1 MKANIHTLMAGS
13 LMLTVALA
21 AGCGRESKG
30 PRAYNRPPAT
40 VGPPADLSQFD
51 APAPP
56 APGEAQSVPVAQV
69 AAPAPAPAPAAGSLE
84 LRPEL
89 ADVVDMAKRGVG
101 DEALLAF
108 VEQNPVIHRIAPE
121 TIIFLNDLGV
131 PENVVALMIRQ
142 GDAVEEEQ
150 DGVPMEPAQVTGQ
163 PMASTPPP
171 APLPPANDPPVVNNH
186 YYGALDPY
194 GDWFYDGSHGWV
206 WRPTVAVVDVGWRPY
221 SQGGRWIYSD
231 VGWYWNSY
239 YSWGWAPFHYGR
251 WHRSTL
257 HGWYWVPGYTWSPAW
272 VMWRS
277 NNHYAG
283 WAPLPPGSHY
293 VHGVGY
299 TWGGSHV
306 GFSFGFGLGHGWF
319 TYCDYAYLRHR
330 RMHHHRV
337 ADNRVA
343 IIHNETTVVNNY
355 VTENNTTIIN
365 AGIPPAVIAE
375 KTREPVQK
383 MRIRELDL
391 EIESIARV
399 GQIDANGKTMAV
411 YRPQVPTLPDTP
423 GEKPGGRTPV
433 TKNPTPEDSSADK
446 PEADQKILKQYG
458 NGTSVAD
465 RSKITGRL
473 TPGILARPLGRS
485 YTRPRSSGAIAA
497 SPSPT
502 GLAKPGRGA
511 SASAKPDASGSRTLK
526 STFSAPSKSRTT
538 PSRPSAR
545 KSYSRSSPRV
555 NTTRKPG
562 PSATSRLVTPSTR
575 SSATPSRAW
584 QQRPSPSYS
593 APGSTRR
600 SVAPKPTARPSR
612 LPSAR
617 PVAPSYSPPTRSYS
631 APRQS
636 RPAPSRSYRAP
647 AASRPAPSRA
657 TRPPAR
663 STPSRSYSAPSRSY
677 SAPSRSAPSR
687 SAPSRSY
694 SPPAPSAPP
703 SSSGG
708 GSSSGS
714 SGSSGGGGKDPR

>member
-1 MKANIHTLMAGS
+1 MKKNIHTLMAGS

-21 AGCGRESKG
+21 AGCERESKG
-30 PRAYNRPPAT
+30 PRVYNHPPAT

-56 APGEAQSVPVAQV
+56 APAEAEPVPVAQI
-69 AAPAPAPAPAAGSLE
+69 AAPAPAASSLE
-84 LRPEL
+84 LSPEV

-101 DEALLAF
+101 NEALLAF
-108 VEQNPVIHRIAPE
+108 VEQNPVTHRIAAE

-142 GDAVEEEQ
+142 GDAVE
-150 DGVPMEPAQVTGQ
+150 DFVSTEPAPLTVQ
-163 PMASTPPP
+163 PVASTPPP
-171 APLPPANDPPVVNNH
+171 TPPPVNDPPVVNNH
-186 YYGALDPY
+186 YYGALSPY
-194 GDWFYDGSHGWV
+194 GDWIYDGSHGWV

-221 SQGGRWIYSD
+221 RQGGRWIYSD
-231 VGWYWNSY
+231 AGWYWHSY

-251 WHRSTL
+251 WHRSNH
-257 HGWYWVPGYTWSPAW
+257 HGWCWVPGYTWSPAW

-283 WAPLPPGSHY
+283 WAPLPAGSHY
-293 VHGVGY
+293 VHGIGY

-319 TYCDYAYLRHR
+319 TYCDYAHLRHR
-330 RMHHHRV
+330 RLHHHRV
-337 ADNRVA
+337 PDNNIA

-411 YRPQVPTLPDTP
+411 YRPQVPTPPDTP

-433 TKNPTPEDSSADK
+433 TKNPTPGESEADK
-446 PEADQKILKQYG
+446 PEADQKMLKQYG
-458 NGTSVAD
+458 NGSSVAN

-473 TPGILARPLGRS
+473 TPGILARPLGR
-485 YTRPRSSGAIAA
+485 TTNLPRSGGAIAA
-497 SPSPT
+497 SPSRAGT
-502 GLAKPGRGA
+502 TKSGRTA
-511 SASAKPDASGSRTLK
+511 SASAKP
-526 STFSAPSKSRTT
+526 SASKSRTAT
-538 PSRPSAR
+538 SRPSAR

-555 NTTRKPG
+555 NITRKPG

-575 SSATPSRAW
+575 SSATPSSAW
-584 QQRPSPSYS
+584 QQRPSPSYI
-593 APGSTRR
+593 APRSTRR

-617 PVAPSYSPPTRSYS
+617 PVAPSYSPPARSYS

-636 RPAPSRSYRAP
+636 RPSPSQSNRAP

-677 SAPSRSAPSR
+677 S
-687 SAPSRSY
+687 
-694 SPPAPSAPP
+694 PPAPSAPR
-703 SSSGG
+703 
-708 GSSSGS
+708 SSSGS
-714 SGSSGGGGKDPR
+714 SGSSGGGGKNPR

>member
-21 AGCGRESKG
+21 AGCERESKG
-30 PRAYNRPPAT
+30 PRVYNHPPAT

-56 APGEAQSVPVAQV
+56 APGEAKPVPVAQV
-69 AAPAPAPAPAAGSLE
+69 AAPAPAAGSLE
-84 LRPEL
+84 LRPEV

-163 PMASTPPP
+163 PVASTPPP

-231 VGWYWNSY
+231 VGWYWHSY

-251 WHRSTL
+251 WNRSSL

-391 EIESIARV
+391 EVENIARI

-411 YRPQVPTLPDTP
+411 YRPQVPTPPDTP

-458 NGTSVAD
+458 NGTSVAN

-526 STFSAPSKSRTT
+526 STFSAPSKNRTT
-538 PSRPSAR
+538 PSKPSAR

-562 PSATSRLVTPSTR
+562 P
-575 SSATPSRAW
+575 SATPSRAW

-600 SVAPKPTARPSR
+600 SVAPKP
-612 LPSAR
+612 SAR
-617 PVAPSYSPPTRSYS
+617 PVSPSYSPPTRSYS

-636 RPAPSRSYRAP
+636 RP

-677 SAPSRSAPSR
+677 

>member
-1 MKANIHTLMAGS
+1 
-13 LMLTVALA
+13 
-21 AGCGRESKG
+21 
-30 PRAYNRPPAT
+30 
-40 VGPPADLSQFD
+40 
-51 APAPP
+51 
-56 APGEAQSVPVAQV
+56 
-69 AAPAPAPAPAAGSLE
+69 PAPAPAPAAGSVE

-89 ADVVDMAKRGVG
+89 ADVVEMAKRGVG

-108 VEQNPVIHRIAPE
+108 IEQNPVIHRIAPE

-150 DGVPMEPAQVTGQ
+150 EQGGVPMEPAQVTGQ
-163 PMASTPPP
+163 PVASRPPP
-171 APLPPANDPPVVNNH
+171 APLPPKNAPPVVNNH

-194 GDWFYDGSHGWV
+194 GDWFYDSSHGWV
-206 WRPTVAVVDVGWRPY
+206 WRPTVAAVDVGWRPY

-257 HGWYWVPGYTWSPAW
+257 HGWYWVPGYKWSPAW

-299 TWGGSHV
+299 SWGGAHV

-319 TYCDYAYLRHR
+319 TYCDYAHLRHR
-330 RMHHHRV
+330 RLHRHRV
-337 ADNRVA
+337 PDNRVA
-343 IIHNETTVVNNY
+343 IVHNETTVVNNY
-355 VTENNTTIIN
+355 ITENNTTIVN
-365 AGIPPAVIAE
+365 AGIPPAVIAD

-391 EIESIARV
+391 EVESIARV
-399 GQIDANGKTMAV
+399 GQIDANGKTMAI
-411 YRPQVPTLPDTP
+411 YRPEVPTPPDTP
-423 GEKPGGRTPV
+423 GEKPSGRSPV
-433 TKNPTPEDSSADK
+433 TKNPSLGDSSADK
-446 PEADQKILKQYG
+446 PEADQKLLKQYG
-458 NGTSVAD
+458 NGTSVAN
-465 RSKITGRL
+465 RSKITGSLGAGKL
-473 TPGILARPLGRS
+473 TRPLGRS
-485 YTRPRSSGAIAA
+485 YNLREVNNSRPLNSGGVAA
-497 SPSPT
+497 SPSRT
-502 GLAKPGRGA
+502 GATKSNRSA
-511 SASAKPDASGSRTLK
+511 STSAKPDASGSRTLK

-538 PSRPSAR
+538 PLKPSAQTP
-545 KSYSRSSPRV
+545 YSRSSPRA
-555 NTTRKPG
+555 NSTPKPG
-562 PSATSRLVTPSTR
+562 QSATSRLITPSTR
-575 SSATPSRAW
+575 SSATPNRAW
-584 QQRPSPSYS
+584 KQRPSPSYS
-593 APGSTRR
+593 APRSTRR
-600 SVAPKPTARPSR
+600 SVAPKSTAQPSR

-617 PVAPSYSPPTRSYS
+617 PVVPSYSPPARSYS

-636 RPAPSRSYRAP
+636 RPTPSRSYRAP

-663 STPSRSYSAPSRSY
+663 STPSRSYSAPSRATRPPARST
-677 SAPSRSAPSR
+677 PSRSN

-694 SPPAPSAPP
+694 SPPAPSPPP

-708 GSSSGS
+708 GSSSRSPGS
-714 SGSSGGGGKDPR
+714 PGGGSKNPR

>member
-21 AGCGRESKG
+21 AGCERESKG
-30 PRAYNRPPAT
+30 PRVYNRPPAT

-56 APGEAQSVPVAQV
+56 APGEAKPVPVAQV
-69 AAPAPAPAPAAGSLE
+69 AARAPAPAAGSVE
-84 LRPEL
+84 LRPGV

-108 VEQNPVIHRIAPE
+108 VEQNPVTHRIAAE

-150 DGVPMEPAQVTGQ
+150 EQDGVPMEPAQVTGQ
-163 PMASTPPP
+163 PVASTPPQ

-186 YYGALDPY
+186 YYGALSPY
-194 GDWFYDGSHGWV
+194 GDWIYDSSHGWV

-251 WHRSTL
+251 WHRSIL
-257 HGWYWVPGYTWSPAW
+257 HGWCWVPGYTWSPAW

-277 NNHYAG
+277 NDHYAG

-306 GFSFGFGLGHGWF
+306 GFSFGFDLGHGWF

-337 ADNRVA
+337 PDNRVA

-411 YRPQVPTLPDTP
+411 YRPQMPTPPDTP
-423 GEKPGGRTPV
+423 GEKPGDRTPV
-433 TKNPTPEDSSADK
+433 TKNPTPEGSSADK

-458 NGTSVAD
+458 NGTSVVN

-485 YTRPRSSGAIAA
+485 DSLPGGSNSRPLNSGALAA
-497 SPSPT
+497 SPSLT
-502 GLAKPGRGA
+502 GSTKSSRSA
-511 SASAKPDASGSRTLK
+511 STSAKPDASRSRTLK
-526 STFSAPSKSRTT
+526 SSFSAPSKSRTT
-538 PSRPSAR
+538 PARPSAR

-555 NTTRKPG
+555 NITRKPG

-593 APGSTRR
+593 APRSTRR

-647 AASRPAPSRA
+647 TASRPAPSRA
-657 TRPPAR
+657 TRPLAR
-663 STPSRSYSAPSRSY
+663 TTPSRSYSAPSRSF
-677 SAPSRSAPSR
+677 ST
-687 SAPSRSY
+687 PSRSY
-694 SPPAPSAPP
+694 SPPAPSAP
-703 SSSGG
+703 SSS
-708 GSSSGS
+708 SRS

>member
-21 AGCGRESKG
+21 AGCERGESKKG
-30 PRAYNRPPAT
+30 PRVYNHPPAT

-51 APAPP
+51 APPPP
-56 APGEAQSVPVAQV
+56 APGKVKPAPVAQV
-69 AAPAPAPAPAAGSLE
+69 AAPAPAPAVGSLE
-84 LRPEL
+84 LRPEVS
-89 ADVVDMAKRGVG
+89 DVVDMAKRGVG

-108 VEQNPVIHRIAPE
+108 VEQNPITHRITPE

-142 GDAVEEEQ
+142 GDAMEEDQEQ
-150 DGVPMEPAQVTGQ
+150 GGVPMEPAQVTGQ
-163 PMASTPPP
+163 PVASRPPP
-171 APLPPANDPPVVNNH
+171 APLPPKNAPPVVNNH

-194 GDWFYDGSHGWV
+194 GDWFYDSSHGWV
-206 WRPTVAVVDVGWRPY
+206 WRPTVARVDVGWRPY

-257 HGWYWVPGYTWSPAW
+257 HGWYWVPGYKWSPAW

-299 TWGGSHV
+299 SWGGAHV

-319 TYCDYAYLRHR
+319 TYCDYAHLRHR
-330 RMHHHRV
+330 RLHRHRV
-337 ADNRVA
+337 PDNRVA
-343 IIHNETTVVNNY
+343 IVHNETTVVNNY
-355 VTENNTTIIN
+355 ITENNTTIVN

-391 EIESIARV
+391 EVESIARV
-399 GQIDANGKTMAV
+399 GQIDSNGKTMAI
-411 YRPQVPTLPDTP
+411 YRPEVPTPPDTP
-423 GEKPGGRTPV
+423 TEKTVGRTPV
-433 TKNPTPEDSSADK
+433 TKNRTPGDSTADK
-446 PEADQKILKQYG
+446 PEADQKLLKQYG
-458 NGTSVAD
+458 NGNSLAKQ
-465 RSKITGRL
+465 SKIKGRL
-473 TPGILARPLGRS
+473 GSGTLTRPLGRS
-485 YTRPRSSGAIAA
+485 YTLSGDGNSRSLNSGAAA
-497 SPSPT
+497 VSPSRT
-502 GLAKPGRGA
+502 GSTKSNRSA
-511 SASAKPDASGSRTLK
+511 STSAKPEANGSRTLK
-526 STFSAPSKSRTT
+526 STFSTPSKSRTT
-538 PSRPSAR
+538 PTKPSAR
-545 KSYSRSSPRV
+545 TTYSRSSPGA
-555 NTTRKPG
+555 NSTLKPG
-562 PSATSRLVTPSTR
+562 RSASSRLITPSTR
-575 SSATPSRAW
+575 SSATPNRAW

-593 APGSTRR
+593 APRSTGR
-600 SVAPKPTARPSR
+600 SVAPKSTAQPLR

-617 PVAPSYSPPTRSYS
+617 PVVPSYSPP
-631 APRQS
+631 AV
-636 RPAPSRSYRAP
+636 
-647 AASRPAPSRA
+647 SRPAPSRA

-663 STPSRSYSAPSRSY
+663 STPSRSYSAPSR
-677 SAPSRSAPSR
+677 ATRPPAR

-694 SPPAPSAPP
+694 SAPSKSYSPPAPSPPP

-708 GSSSGS
+708 GSSSRS
-714 SGSSGGGGKDPR
+714 PGSSGGGSKNPR

>member
-21 AGCGRESKG
+21 AGCERESKG
-30 PRAYNRPPAT
+30 PRVYNHPPAT

-56 APGEAQSVPVAQV
+56 APGEAKPVPVAQV
-69 AAPAPAPAPAAGSLE
+69 AARAPAPAAGSVE
-84 LRPEL
+84 LRPEV
-89 ADVVDMAKRGVG
+89 AAVVDMAKRGVG

-108 VEQNPVIHRIAPE
+108 VEQNPVTHRIAAE

-150 DGVPMEPAQVTGQ
+150 EQDGVPMEPAQVTGQ
-163 PMASTPPP
+163 PVASTPPP
-171 APLPPANDPPVVNNH
+171 APVVNNH
-186 YYGALDPY
+186 YYGALSPY
-194 GDWFYDGSHGWV
+194 GDWIYDSSHGWV
-206 WRPTVAVVDVGWRPY
+206 WRPTVAVVDIGWRPY

-251 WHRSTL
+251 WHRSIL
-257 HGWYWVPGYTWSPAW
+257 HGWCWVPGYTWSPAW

-277 NNHYAG
+277 NDHYAG

-306 GFSFGFGLGHGWF
+306 GFSFGFDLGHGWF

-337 ADNRVA
+337 PDNRVA

-411 YRPQVPTLPDTP
+411 YRPQMPTPPDTP
-423 GEKPGGRTPV
+423 GEKPGDRTPV
-433 TKNPTPEDSSADK
+433 TKNPTPEGSSADK

-458 NGTSVAD
+458 NGTSVVN

-485 YTRPRSSGAIAA
+485 DSLPGGSNSRPLNSGALAA
-497 SPSPT
+497 SPSLT
-502 GLAKPGRGA
+502 GSTKSSRSA
-511 SASAKPDASGSRTLK
+511 STSAKPDASRSRTLK
-526 STFSAPSKSRTT
+526 SSFSAPSKSRTT
-538 PSRPSAR
+538 PARPSAR

-555 NTTRKPG
+555 NITRKPG

-593 APGSTRR
+593 APRSTRR

-657 TRPPAR
+657 TRPLAR

-677 SAPSRSAPSR
+677 SAPSRS
-687 SAPSRSY
+687 Y
-694 SPPAPSAPP
+694 SPPAPSAP
-703 SSSGG
+703 SSS
-708 GSSSGS
+708 SRS

>member
-21 AGCGRESKG
+21 AGCERGESKKG
-30 PRAYNRPPAT
+30 PRVYNHPPAT

-51 APAPP
+51 APPPP
-56 APGEAQSVPVAQV
+56 APGKVKPAPVAQV
-69 AAPAPAPAPAAGSLE
+69 AAPAPAPAPAVGSLE
-84 LRPEL
+84 LRPEVS
-89 ADVVDMAKRGVG
+89 DVVDMAKRGVG

-108 VEQNPVIHRIAPE
+108 VEQNPITHRITPE

-142 GDAVEEEQ
+142 GDAMEEDQEQ
-150 DGVPMEPAQVTGQ
+150 GGVPMEPAQVTGQ
-163 PMASTPPP
+163 PVASRPPP
-171 APLPPANDPPVVNNH
+171 APLPPKNAPPVVNNH

-194 GDWFYDGSHGWV
+194 GDWFYDSSHGWV
-206 WRPTVAVVDVGWRPY
+206 WRPTVARVDVGWRPY

-257 HGWYWVPGYTWSPAW
+257 HGWYWVPGYKWSPAW

-299 TWGGSHV
+299 SWGGAHV

-319 TYCDYAYLRHR
+319 TYCDYAHLRHR
-330 RMHHHRV
+330 RLHRHRV
-337 ADNRVA
+337 PDNRVA
-343 IIHNETTVVNNY
+343 IVHNETTVVNNY
-355 VTENNTTIIN
+355 ITENNTTIVN

-391 EIESIARV
+391 EVESIARV
-399 GQIDANGKTMAV
+399 GQIDANGKTMAI
-411 YRPQVPTLPDTP
+411 YRPEVPTPPDTP
-423 GEKPGGRTPV
+423 TEKTVGRTPV
-433 TKNPTPEDSSADK
+433 TKNRTPGDSTADK
-446 PEADQKILKQYG
+446 PEADQKLLKQYG
-458 NGTSVAD
+458 NGNSLAKQ
-465 RSKITGRL
+465 SKIKGRL
-473 TPGILARPLGRS
+473 GSGTLTRPLGRS
-485 YTRPRSSGAIAA
+485 YTLSGDGNSRSLNSGAAA
-497 SPSPT
+497 VSPSRT
-502 GLAKPGRGA
+502 GSTKSNRSA
-511 SASAKPDASGSRTLK
+511 STSAKPEANGSRTLK
-526 STFSAPSKSRTT
+526 STFSTPSKSRTT
-538 PSRPSAR
+538 PTKPSAR
-545 KSYSRSSPRV
+545 TTYSRSSPGA
-555 NTTRKPG
+555 NSTLKPG
-562 PSATSRLVTPSTR
+562 RSASSRLITPSTR
-575 SSATPSRAW
+575 SSATPNRAW

-593 APGSTRR
+593 APRSTGR
-600 SVAPKPTARPSR
+600 SVAPKSTAQPLR

-617 PVAPSYSPPTRSYS
+617 PVVPSYSPP
-631 APRQS
+631 AV
-636 RPAPSRSYRAP
+636 
-647 AASRPAPSRA
+647 SRPAPSRA

-663 STPSRSYSAPSRSY
+663 STPSRSYSAPSR
-677 SAPSRSAPSR
+677 ATRPPAR

-694 SPPAPSAPP
+694 SAPSKSYSPPAPSPPP

-708 GSSSGS
+708 GSSSRS
-714 SGSSGGGGKDPR
+714 PGSSGGGSKNPR